1 MPIHT
6 SPSPAN
12 VAFNGNQTTWWIP
25 ARNLSNHVA
34 TNVVVD
40 VSLSPVGGLAPVT
53 YAAEVGVFNFL
64 TGKWQ
69 VGVLQPLQE
78 KWLKIVTSVADIG
91 AAPFTITSV
100 ISGDGIDPNNLN
112 NTLVQTVTSVVTSPT
127 AGSNDDVH
135 QPSHINVSLNDTACN
150 YGITEWRLNASSLT
164 NTTNYV
170 WDVTTGQGHFIHIDP
185 TKPITGSYSIWCDP
199 GTGFVEIACGA
210 TFSIDPLYDNH
221 NIFDF
226 IIYQVDGS
234 ALTLEEQG
242 ILTAQYPG
250 YVLAD
255 YTWNILK
262 NSQGEVTSGVPI
274 PIVKEL
280 TGYLCD
286 TNNQVIFVWNNNG
299 VVSYKKT
306 DGTNYLGNVLDL
318 GNCCCAEVNI
328 ED

>member
-1 MPIHT
+1 MSYT
-6 SPSPAN
+6 SPNPPS
-12 VAFNGNQTTWWIP
+12 VGYNGNKTIWYIP
-25 ARNLSNHVA
+25 ATNLLGGLA
-34 TNVVVD
+34 TNVKVNIVVSPIGGLQVETWNAQKGTFDVLSGIWTIGTLQPGETQYLKLVTKVVD
-40 VSLSPVGGLAPVT
+40 IDL
-53 YAAEVGVFNFL
+53 
-64 TGKWQ
+64 
-69 VGVLQPLQE
+69 
-78 KWLKIVTSVADIG
+78 
-91 AAPFTITSV
+91 APFTITSI
-100 ISGDGIDPNNLN
+100 ISGDQIDSNNLN
-112 NTLVQTVTSVVTSPT
+112 NTKVQTVTYSHVPPT
-127 AGSNDDVH
+127 AGANDDVH
-135 QPSHINVSLNDTACN
+135 QPSHIDVSLNDQACS
-150 YGITEWRLNASSLT
+150 YGVTEWRLNVGSLT

-170 WDVTTGQGHFIHIDP
+170 WDKDTGQGHFIHIDP

-210 TFSIDPLYDNH
+210 NFSIDPLYDNH

-234 ALTLEEQG
+234 ALTGEEIG
-242 ILTAQYPG
+242 ILTSQYPG

-255 YTWNILK
+255 YTWNMLK

-328 ED
+328 EE

>member
-1 MPIHT
+1 MSYT
-6 SPSPAN
+6 SPNPPS
-12 VAFNGNQTTWWIP
+12 VGYNGNKTIWYIP
-25 ARNLSNHVA
+25 ATNLLGGLA
-34 TNVVVD
+34 TNVKVNVVVSPIGGLQVETWNAQKGAFDVLSGIWTIGTLQPGETQYLKLVTKVVD
-40 VSLSPVGGLAPVT
+40 IDL
-53 YAAEVGVFNFL
+53 
-64 TGKWQ
+64 
-69 VGVLQPLQE
+69 
-78 KWLKIVTSVADIG
+78 
-91 AAPFTITSV
+91 APFTITSI
-100 ISGDGIDPNNLN
+100 ISGDQIDSNNLN
-112 NTLVQTVTSVVTSPT
+112 NTKVQTVTYSHVPPT
-127 AGSNDDVH
+127 AGANDDVH
-135 QPSHINVSLNDTACN
+135 QPSHIDVSLNDQACS
-150 YGITEWRLNASSLT
+150 YGVTEWRLNVGSLT

-170 WDVTTGQGHFIHIDP
+170 WDKDTGQGHFIHIDP

-210 TFSIDPLYDNH
+210 NFSIDPLYDNH

-226 IIYQVDGS
+226 IIYQVEGS
-234 ALTLEEQG
+234 ALTGEEIG

-250 YVLAD
+250 YVLTD
-255 YTWNILK
+255 YTWNMLK

-328 ED
+328 EE

>member
-1 MPIHT
+1 MSYT
-6 SPSPAN
+6 SPNPPS
-12 VAFNGNQTTWWIP
+12 VGYNGNKTIWYIP
-25 ARNLSNHVA
+25 ATNLLGGLA
-34 TNVVVD
+34 TNVKVNIVVSPIGGLQVETWNAQKGTFDVLSGIWTIGTLQPGETQYLKLVTKVVD
-40 VSLSPVGGLAPVT
+40 IDL
-53 YAAEVGVFNFL
+53 
-64 TGKWQ
+64 
-69 VGVLQPLQE
+69 
-78 KWLKIVTSVADIG
+78 
-91 AAPFTITSV
+91 APFTITSI
-100 ISGDGIDPNNLN
+100 ISGDQIDSNNLN
-112 NTLVQTVTSVVTSPT
+112 NTKVQTVTYSHVPPT
-127 AGSNDDVH
+127 AGANDDVH
-135 QPSHINVSLNDTACN
+135 QPSHIDVSLNDQACS
-150 YGITEWRLNASSLT
+150 YGVTEWRLNVGSLT

-170 WDVTTGQGHFIHIDP
+170 WDKDTGQGHFIHIDP

-210 TFSIDPLYDNH
+210 NFSIDPLYDNH

-226 IIYQVDGS
+226 IIYQVEGS
-234 ALTLEEQG
+234 ALTGEEIG

-250 YVLAD
+250 YVLTD
-255 YTWNILK
+255 YTWNMLK

-328 ED
+328 EE